1 MKHTDLIAGPVG
13 IGNHQPGPYNVEG
26 GIDMHRV
33 GIFET
38 DCVNVV
44 VATKMTFHPLNAK
57 VIGHLHEKI
66 HVYIDHL
73 AERSKGRRES
83 KACF

>member
-13 IGNHQPGPYNVEG
+13 IGNHQPRAYNVEG

-33 GIFET
+33 RVLET

-66 HVYIDHL
+66 MY
-73 AERSKGRRES
+73 K
-83 KACF
+83 